1 MDRSRILIVYFS
13 RTGTTR
19 AVARAIQKELHCEI
33 HGLVDRTPREGAGGY
48 VRSVVD
54 ALFDP
59 LFGFDR
65 PADLLP
71 LSCSLSDYDL
81 VLVGG
86 PIWNGS
92 AATPIRTF
100 LSQHRDEL
108 HHVAFFS
115 TYAGTDSARA
125 LRTMADLAGKDPL
138 LTLALRRAEVEE
150 HVIEAKVRTYSF
162 ALMNRVHHEERLL
175 EAARAAEE
183 ADEAAEEAA
192 EAEDAAA

>member
-33 HGLVDRTPREGAGGY
+33 HGLVDPLFGFDRTPREGAGGY
-48 VRSVVD
+48 LRSVVD

-59 LFGFDR
+59 LFGSDR

-108 HHVAFFS
+108 RHVAFFC

-183 ADEAAEEAA
+183 AA
-192 EAEDAAA
+192 